1 MSRQLP
7 LGLEL
12 RSPTRL
18 EDYIAGDDGQVLAL
32 LAAQRDGSGEAQLYL
47 SGPPHSGRS
56 HLLMGQ
62 CTAAREAGLMP
73 VYLPAAEHAQL
84 APEML
89 EGLERFDLIAIDDV
103 DTLAGLADWEQ
114 ALFALYN
121 RARDRGCRLLFSA
134 SAAAACAGFTLPD
147 LRTRLGWGL
156 NYRLKPLDDAQR
168 EQLLRQLAARRGLD
182 LPPEVAR
189 YLLSRYSRDTGELNA
204 LIERLD
210 RESLAE
216 QRRLSIPFVRE
227 RLSV

>member
-12 RSPTRL
+12 RCPTRL

-103 DTLAGLADWEQ
+103 DSLAGLTDWER

-134 SAAAACAGFTLPD
+134 RAAAARAGFILPD

-156 NYRLKPLDDAQR
+156 NYHLKPLDDAQR
-168 EQLLRQLAARRGLD
+168 EHLLRQLAARRGLE

-189 YLLSRYSRDTGELNA
+189 YLLSRCPRDTGELAA

>member
-1 MSRQLP
+1 MNRQLP

-12 RSPTRL
+12 RRPTRL
-18 EDYIAGDDGQVLAL
+18 DDYIAGDDGQVLAL

-47 SGPPHSGRS
+47 VGPPHSGRS

-62 CTAAREAGLMP
+62 CAAAREAGLEP

-103 DTLAGLADWEQ
+103 DALAGHAGWEQ
-114 ALFALYN
+114 ALFGLYN
-121 RARDRGCRLLFSA
+121 RTRDRGGRLLF
-134 SAAAACAGFTLPD
+134 AAAAAASQAGFTLPD

-156 NYRLKPLDDAQR
+156 SYRLKPLDDTQR
-168 EQLLRQLAARRGLD
+168 ERLLRQFAARRGLE

-189 YLLSRYSRDTGELNA
+189 YLLTRCPRDTGELHA

-227 RLSV
+227 RLST